1 MIPFA
6 KLLGEVEVPVPHL
19 SYRNLELP
27 PFTEEPLVLVFVDW
41 DLYSYSRMSSARRAL
56 RRRIEPY
63 VDKIRDDYLNLLIID
78 IRRGVEEALGEI
90 LSGLVFGL
98 SVSSLILMGIPG
110 YRVYLQV
117 KFLDSSSREIVPS

>member
-1 MIPFA
+1 
-6 KLLGEVEVPVPHL
+6 
-19 SYRNLELP
+19 
-27 PFTEEPLVLVFVDW
+27 VLVFVDW

-78 IRRGVEEALGEI
+78 VRRGVEDVLGEI

-98 SVSSLILMGIPG
+98 SVSSLILTGNTGLSCLSPG
-110 YRVYLQV
+110 
-117 KFLDSSSREIVPS
+117 